1 MPGQGTDN
9 PARSAARQSALFT
22 GPLIKMTRRKPL
34 STLHPEPLHSRRNFT
49 RALGGLLAAPALMLS
64 RHAPA
69 SGKPARTLRFA
80 HTHTGEKLVITYT
93 AGDRYVPSAL
103 TEINRFLRDFRTG
116 DVHPIDPHLLD
127 QLHMLT
133 VLTASP
139 APFEVISGYRSPAT
153 NSSLRARS
161 GGVASHSLLLD
172 GRAIDIRLPDV
183 ALADLH
189 QAAISLRAGGVGFYP
204 GSNFVHVDT
213 GRVRRW

>member
-1 MPGQGTDN
+1 M
-9 PARSAARQSALFT
+9 
-22 GPLIKMTRRKPL
+22 
-34 STLHPEPLHSRRNFT
+34 EPLQSRRNFT
-49 RALGGLLAAPALMLS
+49 RALGGLLAAPALLLS
-64 RHAPA
+64 RRAPA
-69 SGKPARTLRFA
+69 RSTPTRTLRFA
-80 HTHTGEKLVITYT
+80 HTHTGEKLAITYT

-116 DVHPIDPHLLD
+116 DVHPIDPQLLD
-127 QLHMLT
+127 QLHMLA

-153 NSSLRARS
+153 NSGLRARS
-161 GGVASHSLLLD
+161 GGVATHSLHLD

-189 QAAISLRAGGVGFYP
+189 QAAVSLRAGGVGFYP